1 MLTET
6 RKCWETKGGALALAM
21 GVLCLGGG
29 CKKPEISVYSIPKE
43 QPAAANAAMA
53 AGGQAGGT
61 PHLHY
66 TTPEGWR
73 EQAPSRMRVA
83 SFVIEG
89 DGGARKAELAV
100 VPLPGVGGIERD
112 SVNLWRKD
120 QGLPEFSE
128 EDFKAAGAAIPVSDG
143 EGRLYD
149 MESVEAKIDGQFK
162 SRTLG
167 VVATRAGT
175 PWFFKLSG
183 ESDLVKANEAKF
195 LDFLKEVQFHSGSHG
210 APPATAGRPAARPA
224 SDGPPSVWTV
234 PDGWKAT
241 PPGQM
246 VLASFQAPGADGAV
260 VETTVSMLSGDG
272 GGVLA
277 NVNRWRGQMQ
287 LPPAQPGELE
297 GMLRR
302 VDIHGHTA
310 VFADMEGVNAK
321 TGKPA
326 RMVAAIVP
334 EGGGTWFY
342 KMSGPAA
349 DVERE
354 QANLLRFVES
364 AHPKH

>member
-6 RKCWETKGGALALAM
+6 RKCWETKGGALALAI
-21 GVLCLGGG
+21 GVLFLGGG
-29 CKKPEISVYSIPKE
+29 CKKPEISVYTIPKE
-43 QPAAANAAMA
+43 QPSAANASMA
-53 AGGQAGGT
+53 AGGPAGGM

-73 EQAPSRMRVA
+73 EQAPSRMRAA
-83 SFVIEG
+83 SFLIPGEG
-89 DGGARKAELAV
+89 SQQAELAV
-100 VPLPGVGGIERD
+100 VPLPGVSGVERD

-120 QGLPEFSE
+120 QGLPEYSE
-128 EDFKAAGAAIPVSDG
+128 EEFKSAGAVVPVSDR
-143 EGRLYD
+143 EGRLFD
-149 MESVEAKIDGQFK
+149 IESAEAKLEGNLK

-167 VVATRAGT
+167 VVALRDGT

-183 ESDLVKANEAKF
+183 ESGLVKANEAKF
-195 LDFLKEVQFHSGSHG
+195 LEFLKKVEFHSGSHG
-210 APPATAGRPAARPA
+210 APGAAASRPPAASA
-224 SDGPPSVWTV
+224 GGPPSVWVV

-241 PPGQM
+241 TPGRM
-246 VLASFQAPGADGAV
+246 VLASFQSAGADGAA

-277 NVNRWRGQMQ
+277 NVNRWRGQLQ

-297 GMLRR
+297 SMLRR

-310 VFADMEGVNAK
+310 VFADMEGVNPK

-342 KMSGPAA
+342 KMSGAAA